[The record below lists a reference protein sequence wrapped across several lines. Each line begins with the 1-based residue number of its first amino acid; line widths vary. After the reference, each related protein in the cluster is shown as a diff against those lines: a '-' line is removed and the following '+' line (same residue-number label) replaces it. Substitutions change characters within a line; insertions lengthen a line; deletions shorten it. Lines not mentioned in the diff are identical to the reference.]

1 MDIVHEPKAISTIE
15 SAVSKLQM
23 HCSSSLKLLMK
34 TAWPSNSSGQSNA
47 FNLFH
52 FLIPSS
58 TALVKMVWQLL
69 PSSSSHSSA
78 SRVPS
83 EPATGIFFRI
93 FKALLRDQGIVIML
107 FLLHF

>member
-1 MDIVHEPKAISTIE
+1 MDIVHMPKAISNIE

-23 HCSSSLKLLMK
+23 HRSSSLKLLME

-52 FLIPSS
+52 FLIASS
-58 TALVKMVWQLL
+58 TALVKMVCQLL

-78 SRVPS
+78 SRFPS
-83 EPATGIFFRI
+83 EPATGIFVHI
-93 FKALLRDQGIVIML
+93 FKALMIKIS
-107 FLLHF
+107 